1 MIVWQ
6 CLPVKN
12 KSLYFAVLFLHF
24 WYNGC
29 RSFDIIK
36 SFSAG
41 CDDASKEDTNR
52 GTLDVIKYF
61 WTEYRDERKGKGNS
75 Q

>member
-1 MIVWQ
+1 MAEI
-6 CLPVKN
+6 LF
-12 KSLYFAVLFLHF
+12 YFAVLFLHF

-41 CDDASKEDTNR
+41 CGDASKEDTDR
-52 GTLDVIKYF
+52 GALDVIKNF
-61 WTEYRDERKGKGNS
+61 WTEDRDERKSKGNS